1 MGYYHDA
8 ATLRRSAEKARQQM
22 DAAWDPDMRELFEA
36 IAIQLDHEAAT
47 LERVELRGEKVDVLI

>member
-1 MGYYHDA
+1 MGFHHDA

-47 LERVELRGEKVDVLI
+47 LERGAAPDMKVDVLI

>member
-22 DAAWDPDMRELFEA
+22 AAAWDPDIRARFEA

-47 LERVELRGEKVDVLI
+47 LERWEQRDSNDGIVI